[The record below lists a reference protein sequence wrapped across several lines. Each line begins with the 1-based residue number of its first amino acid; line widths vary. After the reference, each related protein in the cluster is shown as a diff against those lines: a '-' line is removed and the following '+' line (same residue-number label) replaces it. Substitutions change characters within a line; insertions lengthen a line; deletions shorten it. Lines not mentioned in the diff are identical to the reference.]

1 MSDSLKDPVVAEVH
15 AARTQMLAKAG
26 GDIKEMMRQVAGR
39 QRESTHQTVA
49 APFRKRADNQEQ
61 ANGSTP
67 QGSA

>member
-26 GDIKEMMRQVAGR
+26 GNIKEMMRQVAGR
-39 QRESTHQTVA
+39 QRESTHQIVA
-49 APFRKRADNQEQ
+49 VPFRKRADNQEE
-61 ANGSTP
+61 ANGCTP